1 MNNEKLNNVIILKGI
16 PSNLIEEAILIL
28 KPTDIQSKKKV
39 EEYAR
44 LEGTDFVKE
53 YLQSEE
59 KKKKTSKR
67 EDKVLFQLKRKKHTW
82 ENVKR
87 RANKLKRFLQK
98 PI

>member
-59 KKKKTSKR
+59 KKKKKGKIKSYLLYGTMAIIFLLILSIGHI
-67 EDKVLFQLKRKKHTW
+67 LK
-82 ENVKR
+82 
-87 RANKLKRFLQK
+87 
-98 PI
+98 